1 MGELQ
6 DNFPGA
12 ELEPA
17 RPEVGGPAVPFRLSR
32 RARESAA
39 EAVMTNIQ
47 ILLEQPAFALQLL
60 IDGVLTGAVFALA
73 AYGMALVWGVM
84 NVINVAQGEF
94 VILGGYAAL
103 YTYQAGVSPFF
114 GIPTAAIVMF
124 AVGWVVY
131 WVVVSRVVD
140 KDLFTSLLAT
150 FGVSILFAQ
159 LANQLFGVDMQSI
172 DPGLGTLNLFDNKI
186 TVSLIKVVSFCL
198 ALVIGALLVLFLS
211 RARLGQAIRAT
222 AQNARAAR
230 LMGIDTDRIYAMT
243 FSINAAICGAA
254 GALVVMTWVIHPYI
268 GLTYTIRSFMIVV
281 VAGLGNLA
289 TVIVAA
295 LGLGV
300 VENFAGFILGAQA
313 QLAFVFSLLVV
324 ILVGRNLQMRRQ
336 RKVLR

>member
-1 MGELQ
+1 
-6 DNFPGA
+6 
-12 ELEPA
+12 
-17 RPEVGGPAVPFRLSR
+17 
-32 RARESAA
+32 
-39 EAVMTNIQ
+39 MTNIQ
-47 ILLEQPAFALQLL
+47 ILLDQPVFALQLL
-60 IDGVLTGAVFALA
+60 IDGILIGAVFALA

-94 VILGGYAAL
+94 VILGGYVAL

-114 GIPTAAIVMF
+114 GIPAAAIVMF
-124 AVGWVVY
+124 AVGWIVY
-131 WVVVSRVVD
+131 RAVVSRVVD

-159 LANQLFGVDMQSI
+159 LANQLFGADMQSI
-172 DPGLGTLNLFDNKI
+172 DPALGTLNLFDNQI
-186 TVSLIKVVSFCL
+186 TVSLVKVVSFGL
-198 ALVIGALLVLFLS
+198 TLVIGALLVLFL
-211 RARLGQAIRAT
+211 RHARLGQAIRAT

-289 TVIVAA
+289 TVVVAA

-300 VENFAGFILGAQA
+300 AENFAGFILGAQA

>member
-1 MGELQ
+1 
-6 DNFPGA
+6 
-12 ELEPA
+12 
-17 RPEVGGPAVPFRLSR
+17 
-32 RARESAA
+32 
-39 EAVMTNIQ
+39 MTNIK
-47 ILLEQPAFALQLL
+47 ILLEEPIFALQLL
-60 IDGVLTGAVFALA
+60 IDGVLIGAVFALA

-94 VILGGYAAL
+94 VILGGYVAL

-114 GIPTAAIVMF
+114 GIPAAAIVMF
-124 AVGWVVY
+124 AVGLIVY
-131 WVVVSRVVD
+131 RAVVSRVVD

-150 FGVSILFAQ
+150 FGISILFAQ
-159 LANQLFGVDMQSI
+159 LANQLFGADVQSI
-172 DPGLGTLNLFDNKI
+172 DPALGTLNLFDNQI

-198 ALVIGALLVLFLS
+198 TLVIGALLVLFLK

-289 TVIVAA
+289 TVVVAA

-300 VENFAGFILGAQA
+300 AENFAGFILGAQA
-313 QLAFVFSLLVV
+313 QLAFVFSLLVA